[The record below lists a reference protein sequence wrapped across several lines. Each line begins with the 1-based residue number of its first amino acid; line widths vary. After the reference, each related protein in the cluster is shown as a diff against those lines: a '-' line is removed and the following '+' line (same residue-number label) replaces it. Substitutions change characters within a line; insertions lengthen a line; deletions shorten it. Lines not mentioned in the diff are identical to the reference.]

1 MLLMAATVL
10 AQGPGYNYQ
19 KPEPPRGTYLP
30 PATGVPATTRPP
42 TTPPRLTQEQIDAEG
57 LGPN

>member
-42 TTPPRLTQEQIDAEG
+42 
-57 LGPN
+57 